1 MSQANTNRIS
11 LWSAIIINI
20 NIIIGSGVFI
30 NTTELAKRAGLLG
43 GLCYALVGLLLFPL
57 ILSFVRLL
65 QLYPSGGFYSFCS
78 TSINPFFGFIN
89 TWCYFFA
96 KLSSATL
103 AIHIF
108 TLLMQKTFP
117 SLTFCS
123 AATFDIGILI
133 MLLTLNMLNMQTG
146 SKIQGWLM
154 ILKLFPL
161 FLVIIAGLLLLK
173 GSNLTPVH
181 QLWQGIPAAIPL
193 VLHALLGF
201 EVACAI
207 SRNLENPEI
216 NGPRSILISYGIVIT
231 LYVLY
236 QTFFYGILGT
246 SLTQATN
253 YSGAFPL
260 LIDTF
265 GISDQFRNILGH
277 FIHLAIATS
286 ALSAGFGMIYAN
298 IWNLYSLAERKLTII
313 PQIITQH
320 NRFNVPFVC
329 VLIEGAIMLIYML
342 IINGEQTTFQQLSAF
357 GTTVTYVIS
366 IIGLLATLHQHHHSL
381 LLPIM
386 GLINCLILMSVS
398 LFTMWKTNNPVPLY
412 IFIAIVISG
421 IITYK
426 ISPKSLQ
433 NNDKQSYD

>member
-1 MSQANTNRIS
+1 MSATTKTNNLS
-11 LWSAIIINI
+11 LWSAIIINL

-43 GLCYALVGLLLFPL
+43 GTCYLLVGLLLFPL

-65 QLYPSGGFYSFCS
+65 QFYPSGGFYSFCS
-78 TSINPFFGFIN
+78 SSIHPFVGFIN

-108 TLLMQKTFP
+108 TLLLQKTFP
-117 SLTFCS
+117 VLTCIS
-123 AATFDIGILI
+123 PMIFDMGILTL
-133 MLLTLNMLNMQTG
+133 LLTLNMLNIRTG
-146 SKIQGWLM
+146 SKIQNWLM

-161 FLVIIAGLLLLK
+161 MLVILAAFLFLQAN
-173 GSNLTPVH
+173 NLTPVH
-181 QLWQGIPAAIPL
+181 QLWSGLPSGMPL

-207 SRNLENPEI
+207 SRNMENPKKDA
-216 NGPRSILISYGIVIT
+216 PRAILISYLIVIT

-246 SLTQATN
+246 SLTEIAD
-253 YSGAFPL
+253 YRGAFPL
-260 LIDTF
+260 LINKF
-265 GISDQFRNILGH
+265 GISDQLKNVLGH
-277 FIHLAIATS
+277 FIHLAIGLS

-298 IWNLYSLAERKLTII
+298 MWNLYSLAESHHTVAPNTIM
-313 PQIITQH
+313 QR
-320 NRFNVPFVC
+320 NRFSIPFMC
-329 VLIEGAIMLIYML
+329 VLAQGAIMLTYIF

-357 GTTVTYVIS
+357 GTTVTYTIS
-366 IIGLLATLHQHHHSL
+366 IIGLLATLRLKGHSL

-386 GLINCLILMSVS
+386 GLFNCCILMTTS
-398 LFTMWKTNNPVPLY
+398 LYAMWKTNNPIPLY
-412 IFIAIVISG
+412 IFIGIMFGG
-421 IITYK
+421 IIMYALA
-426 ISPKSLQ
+426 SNKSLS
-433 NNDKQSYD
+433 KK